1 MASEKMDSAEKITEG
16 KSSSGIKSAFIKR
29 RDCLIKKASEL
40 AILCGSEVAIIGYSN
55 DGKLFEYASSEYALY
70 AAIFV
75 SENSFS
81 VVSLGFIHVMAKIM
95 KRFEECQ
102 RIKKGVPVNHDPERQ
117 EDVLREEMEKLKQ
130 KEDQHVLGRNLDS
143 MSREDLQELEQ
154 QLNEGLLCI
163 KDRKEAILVQ
173 KLQKSRDN
181 ELQSMQENVTLRQKV
196 ENLERLCAPISYQQP
211 ILLEYQL
218 KGQSN
223 FELGQ
228 GVASPQL
235 ACDTSTGD
243 ADLVDTNLQLGPST
257 SKVCGKRKTPC
268 EERRSNADT
277 FLSI

>member
-1 MASEKMDSAEKITEG
+1 MASEKMDPQRKLPRAKVAAASKVR
-16 KSSSGIKSAFIKR
+16 SSR
-29 RDCLIKKASEL
+29 VRDCLIKKASEL
-40 AILCGSEVAIIGYSN
+40 AILGGSEVAIIGYSN

-163 KDRKEAILVQ
+163 KDRKE
-173 KLQKSRDN
+173 
-181 ELQSMQENVTLRQKV
+181 LQSMQENVTLRQKV

-243 ADLVDTNLQLGPST
+243 ADLVDTTLQLGPST

>member
-40 AILCGSEVAIIGYSN
+40 AILCGSEVAIMDTPTTGSCSN
-55 DGKLFEYASSEYALY
+55 MLVPSTPSMLLSSFLR
-70 AAIFV
+70 IPF
-75 SENSFS
+75 
-81 VVSLGFIHVMAKIM
+81 LMAKIM

-154 QLNEGLLCI
+154 QLNEGLL
-163 KDRKEAILVQ
+163 EAILVQ

-243 ADLVDTNLQLGPST
+243 ADLVDTTLQLGPST
-257 SKVCGKRKTPC
+257 SKLLFRGKDFNIYICVHVPRPMKKLAQVYVT
-268 EERRSNADT
+268 R
-277 FLSI
+277 